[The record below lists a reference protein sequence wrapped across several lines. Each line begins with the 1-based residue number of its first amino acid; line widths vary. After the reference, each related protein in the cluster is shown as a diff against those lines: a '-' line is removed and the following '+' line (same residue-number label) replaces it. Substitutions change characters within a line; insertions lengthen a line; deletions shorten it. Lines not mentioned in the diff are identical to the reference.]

1 MRPLLER
8 AEKGIALPLGGIIRS
23 GTLLCETLRALRI
36 ARNWERR
43 RRSACYDVVLLNG
56 AFELVGVTASLPPL
70 RPEAA
75 API

>member
-43 RRSACYDVVLLNG
+43 RRSACYDVVLL
-56 AFELVGVTASLPPL
+56 
-70 RPEAA
+70 
-75 API
+75 